1 VFPAE
6 VGAYFGGWRERQQEH
21 LREVEAAFSPVPVLR
36 APFFEEEVVGA
47 AMLDRLADELFDEAD
62 AAAVLHSSMSQQLVV
77 GADHAELR
85 LALPFAARG
94 DISLKKI
101 GLELI
106 VRVDG
111 QKRTLMLPPALGDYR
126 PAGAE
131 FDDGALKVRFDG
143 PDRAHAD

>member
-1 VFPAE
+1 
-6 VGAYFGGWRERQQEH
+6 
-21 LREVEAAFSPVPVLR
+21 VPVLR
-36 APFFEEEVVGA
+36 APFFDEEVVGA
-47 AMLDRLADELFDEAD
+47 AMLDRLADELFDDAD

-131 FDDGALKVRFDG
+131 FEDGALKVHFDG
-143 PDRAHAD
+143 PDRAHAE

>member
-1 VFPAE
+1 LL
-6 VGAYFGGWRERQQEH
+6 H
-21 LREVEAAFSPVPVLR
+21 L
-36 APFFEEEVVGA
+36 
-47 AMLDRLADELFDEAD
+47 
-62 AAAVLHSSMSQQLVV
+62 SMSHRFVLPPPP
-77 GADHAELR
+77 AELR

-131 FDDGALKVRFDG
+131 FEDGALKVHFDG
-143 PDRAHAD
+143 PDRAHAE